1 MCYVPFLFRVYCKMY
16 GIKDM
21 DTYWVINNPA
31 TKMWGVSV
39 PTLCIN
45 SLTDPIFGEW
55 IIPWNLFREKSNAFL
70 ATVKGG
76 GHCGFLHGVS
86 AERWNFILGL
96 DFLTS
101 VTDYLLSR
109 KK

>member
-1 MCYVPFLFRVYCKMY
+1 MY
-16 GIKDM
+16 GVKDM

-31 TKMWGVSV
+31 SKMRGVSI

-55 IIPWNLFREKSNAFL
+55 IIPWDLFREKPNAFL

-76 GHCGFLHGVS
+76 GHCGFLHGS
-86 AERWNFILGL
+86 TGERWDFILGL
-96 DFLTS
+96 DFLTTTIKFS
-101 VTDYLLSR
+101 GARSQ
-109 KK
+109 